1 MCGSRREMGGK
12 NAAAVLADADL
23 DLTADTVREAA
34 FAQAGQRCTSTS
46 RLIVERSVAA
56 ELMERI
62 SERVGRLKIGPGSE
76 PDTTLGP
83 VVSQAQT
90 ANQC

>member
-1 MCGSRREMGGK
+1 M
-12 NAAAVLADADL
+12 
-23 DLTADTVREAA
+23 
-34 FAQAGQRCTSTS
+34 
-46 RLIVERSVAA
+46 AA

-83 VVSQAQT
+83 VVSQAQPRISVDAHCNGT
-90 ANQC
+90 R